1 MHPRILAQRNADAQ
15 ASIKRSIAALAGAHG
30 FAAVDIFQPVKANDP
45 AVRELYER
53 EAVASFLELLA
64 GATGSAPAPVLS
76 TPVETT
82 SQPAEVFEVERPTSV
97 LDPLPPLIRK
107 ALTAAG
113 FETGNQVEAAS
124 DEQLLAVK
132 GVAAK
137 ALTIIRDQF
146 PHTPA
151 RSEA

>member
-15 ASIKRSIAALAGAHG
+15 ASIKRSIATLAGAHG

-64 GATGSAPAPVLS
+64 GAAASAPAPVLS

-82 SQPAEVFEVERPTSV
+82 AQPLETPAGERQTSV

-107 ALTAAG
+107 ALVAAG
-113 FETGNQVEAAS
+113 FETGNQVEAAT
-124 DEQLLAVK
+124 DDQLLAVK
-132 GVAAK
+132 GVATK
-137 ALTIIRDQF
+137 ALAIIRDQF

-151 RSEA
+151 GAED